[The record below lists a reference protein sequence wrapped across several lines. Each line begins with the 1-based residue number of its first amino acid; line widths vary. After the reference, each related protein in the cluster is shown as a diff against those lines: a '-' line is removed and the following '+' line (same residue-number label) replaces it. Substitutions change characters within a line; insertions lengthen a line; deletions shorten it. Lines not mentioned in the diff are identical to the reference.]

1 MEAGSPGKA
10 KTKEIQDIDEQ
21 MVAIEERKAEI
32 EEEKTRL
39 DKEEE
44 ELEEMEEEL
53 SKMRKFFKRV
63 RLGYRTFFIRRA
75 PPRRIMTTK
84 AEFAG
89 LKGEEAKKITPV
101 PKIVEKHVDEIE
113 IDSVEDPYSYVRIKY
128 DNQTDEYL
136 YEVIEPPLSKDEEN
150 VLEIL
155 KEGIIDTAQ
164 LIPDRTTEISEQYLR
179 KTMSGLLHGMD
190 IRLNPLAL
198 ERIFYYLK
206 RDFMGYGPIQTM
218 MLEYQVEDISCDG
231 VGVPIFI
238 YHRKY
243 GSIRSNVKFNS
254 APELDGFV
262 VWMAQKCGKHISVAS
277 PMLDAT
283 VPDGS
288 RLQETLSTHIT
299 KKGSSFTIRRF
310 RENPFTF
317 VDLIKFKT
325 MSTEMVVY
333 LWLAIEHGQSMLIC
347 GGTASGKTTTLN
359 AILLFIPPQMKIV
372 TIEDTR
378 ELNLPHENWV
388 PTLTRSGFGAKSPI
402 TGKAPGEIDMFDLLT
417 MGLRQ
422 RPQYLMVGEVRGA
435 EAYTV
440 FQAMATGKA
449 SYTTFHAESTQAMV
463 HRMENPP
470 INLPR
475 ALITALDI
483 VLLQAQVKVGTKM
496 TRRVKGLTEIVGL
509 DPETN
514 ELITNTAYSWNPA
527 DDTFNYSG
535 HSYVYEKV
543 QAQKN
548 WSLREVERE
557 VKRRIDLIQYMRKIG
572 VSNYLDVSR
581 VISAYYKDPEKV
593 IKKAKEELAKDA
605 PQVSPRPVRK
615 KVA

>member
-1 MEAGSPGKA
+1 MEATSSTGA
-10 KTKEIQDIDEQ
+10 VDEKTDKLLDEEIE
-21 MVAIEERKAEI
+21 AIEERREEI
-32 EEEKTRL
+32 KEEKARL
-39 DKEEE
+39 EA
-44 ELEEMEEEL
+44 EEMEL
-53 SKMRKFFKRV
+53 ARKEGFFKRMK
-63 RLGYRTFFIRRA
+63 RGYTSFFIKKSST
-75 PPRRIMTTK
+75 PRKVRTTK
-84 AEFAG
+84 AEVDG
-89 LKGEEAKKITPV
+89 LKGETGKNITPV
-101 PKIVEKHVDEIE
+101 PKIASKWIDEIE
-113 IDSVEDPYSYVRIKY
+113 IDSVEEPYSYVRIKY

-150 VLEIL
+150 VLELL
-155 KEGIIDTAQ
+155 KEGLIDTFK
-164 LIPDRTTEISEQYLR
+164 LIPDKTPEISERYLR
-179 KTMSGLLHGMD
+179 KTMDGLLQGMNV
-190 IRLNPLAL
+190 RLNPLSK
-198 ERIFYYLK
+198 ERIFYYIR
-206 RDFMGYGPIQTM
+206 RDFIGYGPIHAM
-218 MLEYQVEDISCDG
+218 MNEYQVEDISCDG

-243 GSIRSNVKFNS
+243 GSIRSNVKFN
-254 APELDGFV
+254 AAVELDGFV

-288 RLQETLSTHIT
+288 RLQETLSTHVT

-388 PTLTRSGFGAKSPI
+388 PTLTRSGFGAKNPV

-422 RPQYLMVGEVRGA
+422 RPQYLMVGEVRGS

-475 ALITALDI
+475 ALLTALDL

-535 HSYVYEKV
+535 HSYIYEKV

-548 WSLREVERE
+548 WSMREVERE
-557 VKRRIDLIQYMRKIG
+557 VKRRIDLIAYMQNIG
-572 VSNYLDVSR
+572 VNNYLDVSR
-581 VISAYYKDPEKV
+581 IISAYYKDPEKV
-593 IKKAKEELAKDA
+593 AKKAREELAKSGK
-605 PQVSPRPVRK
+605 SPIVKARPRK
-615 KVA
+615 KA